1 MTRKDIEELLVGRL
15 RGFETKREEQWYKL
29 GLKEGLETADN
40 EPKSPWKSTEFREPR
55 NYEELDDPDDKRYT
69 KYVIGMD
76 PRGRVVLTRMKKYND
91 LSGNW
96 YWDGVEP
103 EYWMP
108 IPNPP
113 TK

>member
-15 RGFETKREEQWYKL
+15 RGFETKREEQWFKL

-40 EPKSPWKSTEFREPR
+40 EPKSPWIRTEFREPR
-55 NYEELDDPDDKRYT
+55 NYEELDDPNDKRYT
-69 KYVIGMD
+69 KYVIGLD
-76 PRGRVVLTRMKKYND
+76 PRGRVVLTRMKKYED

-103 EYWMP
+103 DYWMP
-108 IPNPP
+108 IPELP
-113 TK
+113 KE

>member
-1 MTRKDIEELLVGRL
+1 MIIIIK
-15 RGFETKREEQWYKL
+15 
-29 GLKEGLETADN
+29 
-40 EPKSPWKSTEFREPR
+40 
-55 NYEELDDPDDKRYT
+55 T
-69 KYVIGMD
+69 KYVIGLD
-76 PRGRVVLTRMKKYND
+76 SRGRVVLTRMKKYND